1 MRKTTRDVEQRLQQI
16 EKDVA
21 ELKASLKRDAS
32 VPWYRQIVGSFA
44 QDPAYA
50 EIVRLGRLVRRG
62 KLKG

>member
-21 ELKASLKRDAS
+21 ELKASLKRDAN

-62 KLKG
+62 KLKS